1 MGSALRLL
9 NYNLESEETQKWL
22 RSKARAVEA
31 TAELGRDL
39 AGVLATQRKLYG
51 IERELAVAQDRL
63 AALRSQAERLAEE
76 RPEVAAEVAQKLAAA
91 TSAWDELQ
99 AALAERAASLGEAG
113 QLRSFLQDLDDFQ
126 AWLFGAQKAVAAV
139 DEVPASLGEAE
150 EMLQR
155 HEAAQRDAEEHA
167 GAFTALAE
175 AGERVLGGQTDPE
188 YEGLRQRLG
197 GVKDGWAALG
207 KMAEARK
214 RFLTQC
220 RDFQEFLRDTKQAE
234 ILLTKQVGAQVI
246 SFGSLG
252 SRAPQ
257 KMGDCALIPCCVP
270 QEYTLSHLELP
281 STLEGSAA
289 ALHRFQNFRASVES
303 NAKKVPEVVTGG
315 IKLVAEENIFAEKI
329 SEKCQTLRER

>member
-76 RPEVAAEVAQKLAAA
+76 RPEAATEVAQKLAMA

-155 HEAAQRDAEEHA
+155 HEAARRDAEEHA
-167 GAFTALAE
+167 GAFAALAE

-220 RDFQEFLRDTKQAE
+220 RNFQEFLRDTKQAE
-234 ILLTKQVGAQVI
+234 ILLTKQVRAQAM

-252 SRAPQ
+252 PP
-257 KMGDCALIPCCVP
+257 KTDGFVLIPCCAS

-289 ALHRFQNFRASVES
+289 ALHRFQNFRAGVES
-303 NAKKVPEVVTGG
+303 NAKKVPEVVAGG
-315 IKLVAEENIFAEKI
+315 TKLVAEENIFAEKI
-329 SEKCQTLRER
+329 SEKCRTLQER